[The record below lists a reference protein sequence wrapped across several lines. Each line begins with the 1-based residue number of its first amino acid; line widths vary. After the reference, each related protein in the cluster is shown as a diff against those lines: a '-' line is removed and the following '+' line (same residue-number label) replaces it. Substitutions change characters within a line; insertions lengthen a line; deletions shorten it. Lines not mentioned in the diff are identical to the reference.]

1 MDRTDQ
7 RPADPGRDAL
17 KAQLDA
23 LTSRVNMISK
33 DYQRR
38 TQDLQQSLERARTL
52 AITRTLGGVLTVFLF
67 ACTFGTWLGFPAGGL
82 PNTEVNAWGISGI
95 RFSGLSGRIDLCL
108 TLLIITV
115 LLGILATATLGTAG
129 CVAVAISGIA
139 LFAAEISLQLGIDS
153 QIAQGNLFSQLPG
166 SGLDG
171 STSFPAHLGSDYPFL
186 YIVTVALIIWALGAT
201 VAVRRTRIP
210 D

>member
-1 MDRTDQ
+1 MDQTDQ

-17 KAQLDA
+17 KTQLDA

-38 TQDLQQSLERARTL
+38 TEALQQSLERVRTL
-52 AITRTLGGVLTVFLF
+52 AIARTLGGVLTVFLF

-95 RFSGLSGRIDLCL
+95 RFSGLNGRIELCL

-115 LLGILATATLGTAG
+115 LLGILATATLGTAAF
-129 CVAVAISGIA
+129 VTAAVSGIA

-153 QIAQGNLFSQLPG
+153 QIAQGNLSSQLPG
-166 SGLDG
+166 SGFDG
-171 STSFPAHLGSDYPFL
+171 STTYPAHLGSDYPLL
-186 YIVTVALIIWALGAT
+186 YIVTVALIIWALGAMT
-201 VAVRRTRIP
+201 AVRRTRTP